1 MGARKRRNKK
11 SALAVLF
18 QFSPKYMPR
27 WAHRNYPYH
36 QDKIVCTGEA
46 DSGTRGVWGSVVT
59 ADFLRLHQNTV
70 SNGRNITSH
79 CKKMIYKYNFDP
91 RPTPQNRR
99 YRSGLV
105 QNGGIGNGGIY
116 RGSHICISYYNQE
129 KTYLGLENQQR
140 YWGGSWRRSTE
151 GGIYWG
157 DDCILK

>member
-1 MGARKRRNKK
+1 MLMECDYHSEMGAQKRRNKK

-18 QFSPKYMPR
+18 QFSPKYVPR
-27 WAHRNYPYH
+27 WAHGNYPYH

-91 RPTPQNRR
+91 PPP
-99 YRSGLV
+99 
-105 QNGGIGNGGIY
+105 
-116 RGSHICISYYNQE
+116 
-129 KTYLGLENQQR
+129 KTAAYDRDWCKTAVLE
-140 YWGGSWRRSTE
+140 TAV
-151 GGIYWG
+151 
-157 DDCILK
+157 